1 MEQTLNVEITIPK
14 GHVLVDSVRLQ
25 ELEESSLDPVWDMN
39 DLKQKLKMSS
49 VDTIKDKL
57 LHNPKFEKTLRK
69 EGIAHYPNSE
79 FNRWRFNAR
88 KMNRFINENFEEIH
102 GKER

>member
-1 MEQTLNVEITIPK
+1 MAQTLNVEITIPK
-14 GHVLVDSVRLQ
+14 GYVLVESLRLQ

-57 LHNPKFEKTLRK
+57 LFNPKFEKTLRK
-69 EGIAHYPNSE
+69 EGIVHYPNSE

-88 KMNRFINENFEEIH
+88 KMNLFINENFEAIH
-102 GKER
+102 GKEW

>member
-14 GHVLVDSVRLQ
+14 GYALVDSVRLQ
-25 ELEESSLDPVWDMN
+25 ELEESSLNPVWDMN

-57 LHNPKFEKTLRK
+57 LHNPKFEKILRK
-69 EGIAHYPNSE
+69 EGIVHYPNNE

-88 KMNRFINENFEEIH
+88 KMNRFINENFEAIH